1 MNVLAHD
8 PLRVVDEALERAGC
22 KPHGPHY
29 KFTSRCPGHD
39 DRNASLAVGVWSGRQ
54 MLDPL
59 FRWL

>member
-8 PLRVVDEALERAGC
+8 PLRVVYEALERAGC

-39 DRNASLAVGVWSGRQ
+39 DRERVARRSVSERTA
-54 MLDPL
+54 DA
-59 FRWL
+59 